1 MKLLV
6 ILWILSLTDLS
17 GKKVRF
23 NGTLDDCLQQATQ
36 FNQEEKEAMAGCY
49 MEVRQPNYLDRGSND
64 AY

>member
-23 NGTLDDCLQQATQ
+23 NGTLDDCLQQAIQ

>member
-6 ILWILSLTDLS
+6 VLWILSLTDLS
-17 GKKVRF
+17 GKKARF
-23 NGTLDDCLQQATQ
+23 NGTLDECLQQAIQ